1 MTMALTYEE
10 KLEWGRQENKTRLAE
25 LKAVESRP
33 VHERA
38 AVFARVQEGCRARRL
53 RLGLSAGEAF
63 SLVNA
68 AQAEERERATRHP
81 GDRKGVDE

>member
-1 MTMALTYEE
+1 MALTYEE

-25 LKAVESRP
+25 LKAVELRP
-33 VHERA
+33 EHERA
-38 AVFARVQEGCRARRL
+38 AVFARVQEDCRARRL
-53 RLGLSAGEAF
+53 RIGLSAGEAF

-81 GDRKGVDE
+81 GDRKGADE